1 MNFSRL
7 KHKKIFISL
16 FVIFLAIYL
25 YSNKSYSL
33 YELKYVEKLDLQ
45 RDIQSKYFYAKKF
58 SIDETLKNEKKFIVK
73 KGDFVFIEKNKVH
86 KIKAV
91 GNDSAIR
98 LAVSRADVEHI
109 YKK

>member
-7 KHKKIFISL
+7 KHKKIIISL

-45 RDIQSKYFYAKKF
+45 KDIQSKYFYTKKF
-58 SIDETLKNEKKFIVK
+58 SINETLKMKR
-73 KGDFVFIEKNKVH
+73 
-86 KIKAV
+86 
-91 GNDSAIR
+91 S
-98 LAVSRADVEHI
+98 LL
-109 YKK
+109 